1 MSSIDYLIA
10 GIMLASALIG
20 IWRGFVREALS
31 LLVWVAAFWLAFA
44 WAATLEPY
52 LVGLINDQGLR
63 LALSFVVLF
72 VLVHIVGFILSQL
85 LTRVIKSIGLRGVD
99 RVAGAGFGLARGFVV
114 IAVLVL
120 LAEMTPMVE
129 ESLWQQSYAV
139 AVVKDALAWLQLH
152 YPLDNMGQAFV
163 RNGDALFPTDSF

>member
-10 GIMLASALIG
+10 GIILVSALIG

-44 WAATLEPY
+44 WAATLEVY
-52 LVGLINDQGLR
+52 LAEVISDQALR
-63 LALSFVVLF
+63 LAVSFVALF
-72 VLVHIVGFILSQL
+72 LAVHIVGFMISRLLS
-85 LTRVIKSIGLRGVD
+85 TVVKSIGLKGVD

-120 LAEMTPMVE
+120 LAEMTPMAQE
-129 ESLWQQSYAV
+129 APWRQSYMVAAV
-139 AVVKDALAWLQLH
+139 KEGLAWLQLY
-152 YPLDNMGQAFV
+152 YPLDKIGLAFA
-163 RNGDALFPTDSF
+163 RSSGGLF